1 MELAEPAHSNLDVHF
16 RIGRIPGRVHWSFW
30 LFTTL
35 LGVVDPHASVVS
47 VSLWIAAVFISIVIH
62 ELGHALAARAYGMAP
77 RIVLYGMG
85 GLAVFR
91 PVRKSWVSRVL
102 IAAAGPGAGFLLAG
116 LVVALGVALGY
127 SVRLDPLNFR
137 VGDGTLIDGRMG
149 LFVRDLLFVNVFW
162 GILNLLPIQPL
173 DGGDITAAILARRNP
188 STALE
193 RSFQIS
199 MYMSL
204 AVMAAMLVA
213 FQSVFMTVMFAAL
226 AYSSYNTLTQIRSRY

>member
-47 VSLWIAAVFISIVIH
+47 VSLWIAAVFISIVVH

-91 PVRKSWVSRVL
+91 PVRKSWISRVL

-137 VGDGTLIDGRMG
+137 VGDGEVNPKTFELTRAGEVFPITPKELR
-149 LFVRDLLFVNVFW
+149 LLQHFYQHRGEVLSREHLLNKVWGVNSANNIF
-162 GILNLLPIQPL
+162 IM
-173 DGGDITAAILARRNP
+173 R
-188 STALE
+188 
-193 RSFQIS
+193 
-199 MYMSL
+199 
-204 AVMAAMLVA
+204 
-213 FQSVFMTVMFAAL
+213 
-226 AYSSYNTLTQIRSRY
+226 